1 MNTPEQESRDIL
13 ERMGIENAQS
23 MTAGDVVELSNLIA
37 SNRQTISQR
46 KIERPE
52 SLDSKTHKIKT
63 GHGNMYVTVC
73 MLEGKPI
80 EVFATIGKNGGS
92 IMAKAEVTGR
102 LVSLALQYGV
112 PLVDIVKQ
120 LRGIAGSEPMSG
132 PEGLVKSIPDAVGK
146 ILKKYIPVLEEK
158 QAPRAVLGE
167 DLIWVKAPTEDETNE
182 C

>member
-1 MNTPEQESRDIL
+1 
-13 ERMGIENAQS
+13 
-23 MTAGDVVELSNLIA
+23 
-37 SNRQTISQR
+37 
-46 KIERPE
+46 
-52 SLDSKTHKIKT
+52 
-63 GHGNMYVTVC
+63 
-73 MLEGKPI
+73 
-80 EVFATIGKNGGS
+80 
-92 IMAKAEVTGR
+92 MAKAEVTGR

-112 PLVDIVKQ
+112 PLVDIVGQ

-158 QAPRAVLGE
+158 QVPRAVLGE